1 MGSSKFDDLLTQLGT
16 GRWNL
21 LYFAIICWYIFFL
34 PGQVLS
40 IIFLAPSMNY
50 SCKIPEEEEEEEG
63 IVSPQNL
70 VDSCSYVVNS
80 SLTGEQEERLC
91 TDWEFDNTTYISTLT
106 SQFQLV
112 CGRNYLRAVYHGIFM
127 FGNVCGPP
135 IAGVFSDKYGRKLVA
150 MIGGV
155 VFAFTALI
163 LPLIPNFT
171 VLLVLR
177 FLQGF
182 FNLPTGYILALEV
195 CEPSKRS
202 FVGILIALPWALGTM
217 AFGGFAYFIRD
228 WHWLQFIL
236 TFPLAL
242 LIPGIWLLDESPRWL
257 IVRGYH
263 ERALKIL
270 QKAARWNK
278 VQLPTDS
285 QLLSIMRDIQHESIV
300 TSSSKGSAIS
310 LTESEKMASNRES
323 IKNESKRSWIFKCDL
338 CRTSHIRI
346 ITLVMTFIFFVSALV
361 FHGLALSA
369 KDFSADVF
377 VYVVLGGLTEVPAYS
392 VSSIIVAKYGRRIPL
407 ALCYSVC
414 GIALLVL
421 IIIPKG
427 TLWLVIL
434 LAMIG
439 KLGIS
444 SASQIIYLYLSE
456 LYPTEYRLQG
466 LGTAVLTQRLGS
478 ILAPLIIQM
487 LGPVSW
493 WAPSVVMGLLSLL
506 AGMATLALPET
517 LGAVLPDTLADLEE
531 LFANKKRKRASG
543 TSKEMMPMC
552 T

>member
-1 MGSSKFDDLLTQLGT
+1 
-16 GRWNL
+16 
-21 LYFAIICWYIFFL
+21 
-34 PGQVLS
+34 
-40 IIFLAPSMNY
+40 
-50 SCKIPEEEEEEEG
+50 
-63 IVSPQNL
+63 
-70 VDSCSYVVNS
+70 
-80 SLTGEQEERLC
+80 
-91 TDWEFDNTTYISTLT
+91 
-106 SQFQLV
+106 
-112 CGRNYLRAVYHGIFM
+112 
-127 FGNVCGPP
+127 
-135 IAGVFSDKYGRKLVA
+135 
-150 MIGGV
+150 
-155 VFAFTALI
+155 
-163 LPLIPNFT
+163 
-171 VLLVLR
+171 
-177 FLQGF
+177 
-182 FNLPTGYILALEV
+182 
-195 CEPSKRS
+195 
-202 FVGILIALPWALGTM
+202 
-217 AFGGFAYFIRD
+217 
-228 WHWLQFIL
+228 
-236 TFPLAL
+236 
-242 LIPGIWLLDESPRWL
+242 
-257 IVRGYH
+257 
-263 ERALKIL
+263 
-270 QKAARWNK
+270 
-278 VQLPTDS
+278 
-285 QLLSIMRDIQHESIV
+285 
-300 TSSSKGSAIS
+300 
-310 LTESEKMASNRES
+310 
-323 IKNESKRSWIFKCDL
+323 
-338 CRTSHIRI
+338 
-346 ITLVMTFIFFVSALV
+346 MTFIFFVSALV

-377 VYVVLGGLTEVPAYS
+377 VYVVFGGLTEVPAYS

-407 ALCYSVC
+407 ALCYGVC

-517 LGAVLPDTLADLEE
+517 LGAVLPDTLTDLEE